1 MRRIMAEQ
9 EEDLVKNL
17 QEKNLELNLYKDRK
31 IFLWSQVDNDS
42 AKAIVMRLLSLE
54 IENPGEEIIFF
65 INSPGGSV
73 SDGLAIYDAIQA
85 ISSPVSTVCTGL
97 AASMGAMLLAA
108 GTAGRRFAWPH
119 ARVMIHQ
126 PLMMGTITGPS
137 TDLEIHAREIVRSRD
152 ELNLLLAK
160 HTGQDLE
167 RIAQDTDRDN
177 WMTASEADAYGI
189 IDSIITTTTPEAAG

>member
-1 MRRIMAEQ
+1 MAEQ